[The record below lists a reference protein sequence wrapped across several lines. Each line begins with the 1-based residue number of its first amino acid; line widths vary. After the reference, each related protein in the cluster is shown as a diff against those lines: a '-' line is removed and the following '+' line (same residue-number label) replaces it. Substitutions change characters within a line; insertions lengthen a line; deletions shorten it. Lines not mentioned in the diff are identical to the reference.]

1 MISNNDFHG
10 YSFQLGNGKHY
21 ITTCAMQCYVVLTF
35 KAQEKE
41 KKEHVNFACID
52 ALFNTQE

>member
-35 KAQEKE
+35 KVQEKE
-41 KKEHVNFACID
+41 RKEHVNFACID
-52 ALFNTQE
+52 ALFNT